1 LTLLFDPNEKKDRIN
16 RKKHGISFDEA
27 REIFSRPGEVL
38 TVPDRREEY
47 GEDRFINIGPIGE
60 GVLLVVVHTI
70 RKGMI
75 RIISARKANKRE
87 TRRYHDYFKT
97 KA

>member
-1 LTLLFDPNEKKDRIN
+1 MTLLFDPNEKKDRIN
-16 RKKHGISFDEA
+16 RKKRGISFDET

-38 TVPDRREEY
+38 AVPDRREEY

-70 RKGMI
+70 RKDMI
-75 RIISARKANKRE
+75 RTISARKANKRE
-87 TRRYHDYFKT
+87 TRRDRDYFKT

>member
-1 LTLLFDPNEKKDRIN
+1 MTPLFDLNDKKDRTN
-16 RKKHGISFDEA
+16 QKKHGISFDEA

-38 TVPDRREEY
+38 SVPDRRKEY
-47 GEDRFINIGPIGE
+47 GEERFINIGPFESG
-60 GVLLVVVHTI
+60 LLVVVHTI